1 MSDKISLSEVC
12 TRWRAPAEDIFS
24 LVFKEYGFSF
34 FYNGLE
40 FSPENERSHLLY
52 NLSKNNE
59 DKIKEIKFIKD
70 NIDYIENNN
79 SYIKH
84 CKDPES
90 CFIFEEFDYFLCAR
104 SIKDEIVSC
113 SIDVCLQIR
122 DIINAT
128 NYIIKKEEYKGIC
141 DNLLKIYMGDNT
153 VKVDTYV
160 FEKCYDK
167 IYDINKYKRG
177 KPKNIKK
184 PRLLKNVDTLIC
196 KGIKK
201 LKKINLHGNEI
212 KTLDDLGYF
221 MHNNIH

>member
-12 TRWRAPAEDIFS
+12 ARWRAPAEDIFS

-40 FSPENERSHLLY
+40 FSPENKRAQLLY

-79 SYIKH
+79 NYIRH

-141 DNLLKIYMGDNT
+141 DNLLKIYMGDNA

-167 IYDINKYKRG
+167 IYDSNKYKRG
-177 KPKNIKK
+177 NPKNIDKSK
-184 PRLLKNVDTLIC
+184 LFENVDNLIC
-196 KGIKK
+196 KGVEN
-201 LKKINLHGNEI
+201 LKKSKLHDRGIKNIN
-212 KTLDDLGYF
+212 DLGYF
-221 MHNNIH
+221 MRVTR